1 MNELLLWMSA
11 RHSGSA
17 EAFRSKVAA
26 LGLVSGRSPHRIA
39 QWNLGNLGHAE
50 FAPRAGGDGWRVAPP
65 VLAAG
70 DPCRSGHAFL
80 CGARTAPMLAR
91 LSAIFGSQLS
101 QCPQTGG
108 PDIVQVTAP
117 TAMSLADQAAAAH
130 IEIQWNAPLAI
141 LACCTRPSD
150 LQLAPT
156 DLPLGGWEV
165 SRFSKSGLAWVQS
178 SVDAARSATA
188 GLFRFRSD
196 FATHYILIEKG
207 AAFATD
213 AAAGKYRL
221 LRRRYSAIS
230 YRSSDR
236 ALIVRASCR
245 PPPLVE
251 RALILSSGALPTF
264 ANGLLTYSRVE
275 PIVASA
281 AATLLDQRLR

>member
-17 EAFRSKVAA
+17 ESFRSKVAE
-26 LGLVSGRSPHRIA
+26 LGLVGGRSPQRIV
-39 QWNLGNLGHAE
+39 QWNLSNLGHAE
-50 FAPRAGGDGWRVAPP
+50 FAPRAGDDGWRIAPP

-70 DPCRSGHAFL
+70 DPCRGGQAFL
-80 CGARTAPMLAR
+80 CGARTTPMLAR

-101 QCPQTGG
+101 QHPQTGG

-117 TAMSLADQAAAAH
+117 SAMALADQAAAAH
-130 IEIQWNAPLAI
+130 IEIQWSTPLAI
-141 LACCTRPSD
+141 LACCPRPSD
-150 LQLAPT
+150 LQLAPV

-165 SRFSKSGLAWVQS
+165 FRFSKTGLAWVQS

-196 FATHYILIEKG
+196 FATRYILVEKG
-207 AAFATD
+207 AAFETE

-221 LRRRYSAIS
+221 LRRRHSAIA
-230 YRSSDR
+230 YRSPDQ

-251 RALILSSGALPTF
+251 RALIVSSGALPTF
-264 ANGLLTYSRVE
+264 TNGLLTYGGVE
-275 PIVASA
+275 PIIASA
-281 AATLLDQRLR
+281 VATLLGQRLR

>member
-11 RHSGSA
+11 RRSGSA
-17 EAFRSKVAA
+17 ESFRSKVAE
-26 LGLVSGRSPHRIA
+26 LGLVGGRSPQRIV

-50 FAPRAGGDGWRVAPP
+50 FAPRAGDGGWRIAPP

-70 DPCRSGHAFL
+70 DPCRGRQAFL

-91 LSAIFGSQLS
+91 LSAIFGSELFRR
-101 QCPQTGG
+101 PQTGG
-108 PDIVQVTAP
+108 PDIVQVAAP
-117 TAMSLADQAAAAH
+117 TAMVLADRAAAAH
-130 IEIQWNAPLAI
+130 IELQWNAPLAI
-141 LACCTRPSD
+141 LACCPRPSD
-150 LQLAPT
+150 LQLVST

-165 SRFSKSGLAWVQS
+165 FRFSKSGLAWMRS
-178 SVDAARSATA
+178 SVDVARSATA

-196 FATHYILIEKG
+196 FATHYILVEKG

-221 LRRRYSAIS
+221 LRRRHAAVA
-230 YRSSDR
+230 YRSSDQ

-264 ANGLLTYSRVE
+264 TNGLLTYGGVE

-281 AATLLDQRLR
+281 VATLLDQRLR

>member
-11 RHSGSA
+11 KHSGSA
-17 EAFRSKVAA
+17 EAFRSKVAE
-26 LGLVSGRSPHRIA
+26 LGLVGGRSPQRIV

-65 VLAAG
+65 VFAAG
-70 DPCRSGHAFL
+70 DPFRGGHAFL

-91 LSAIFGSQLS
+91 LSTIFGSQLS
-101 QCPQTGG
+101 HRLQTGG
-108 PDIVQVTAP
+108 PDIVQVTVP
-117 TAMSLADQAAAAH
+117 TAMALADQSAAAH

-141 LACCTRPSD
+141 LACCPRPSD

-165 SRFSKSGLAWVQS
+165 SRFSKTGLAWVQS
-178 SVDAARSATA
+178 SVDAARSAPA

-196 FATHYILIEKG
+196 FMTRYILIEKG
-207 AAFATD
+207 AAFATE

-221 LRRRYSAIS
+221 LRRHHSAIT
-230 YRSSDR
+230 YRSSDQVF
-236 ALIVRASCR
+236 IVRASCR

-251 RALILSSGALPTF
+251 RALILSSGALPAF
-264 ANGLLTYSRVE
+264 ANGLLTYGGVE

-281 AATLLDQRLR
+281 IATLLDQRLR

>member
-17 EAFRSKVAA
+17 QAFRSKVAE
-26 LGLVSGRSPHRIA
+26 LGLVGGRSPLRIA

-50 FAPRAGGDGWRVAPP
+50 FAPRAGGDAWRIAPP

-80 CGARTAPMLAR
+80 CGARTPTMLAR
-91 LSAIFGSQLS
+91 LSAAFGSHMVRR
-101 QCPQTGG
+101 PQAGG

-117 TAMSLADQAAAAH
+117 TVMALEAQATAAR

-150 LQLAPT
+150 IHLVPT

-165 SRFSKSGLAWVQS
+165 SRFSKTGLAWVQS
-178 SVDAARSATA
+178 TVDAARLATA

-196 FATHYILIEKG
+196 FATHYILVERG
-207 AAFATD
+207 AAFATE

-221 LRRRYSAIS
+221 LRRRHSAIS
-230 YRSSDR
+230 YRWSDQ
-236 ALIVRASCR
+236 AFTVRASCR

-251 RALILSSGALPTF
+251 RALVLSSGALPTF
-264 ANGLLTYSRVE
+264 TNGILTYSRVE
-275 PIVASA
+275 PVVASA
-281 AATLLDQRLR
+281 VAALLDQRLR